1 MKKIVS
7 VLLALMMLLSAAS
20 FAAAEEDAALPAIGE
35 TVEGFTVKEV
45 RDFPLVGGT
54 AVLFEH
60 DRTGAE
66 LMYIAN
72 DDTNR
77 VFDLTFF
84 TRAIDNT
91 GLPHVFEHAT
101 LNGSEKYPSTALFFN
116 LSYQTY
122 NTFMNAMTYPL
133 MTTYPVASL
142 SEAQLL
148 RYADFYTDSCLH
160 PSIMTDE
167 SIYREEAWR
176 YRLPSEEEPLTIE
189 GTVYSEMLGALS
201 LESVAFTNLLRA
213 AFPGSTIGNV
223 SGGDPEYIPDMT
235 WDALKAYHDTY
246 YHPSNCV
253 AFLYGRF
260 EDYTAFLKLLDEAFA
275 PYERKETSF
284 GDPAY
289 TPLTGPVEMSLPY
302 PVEASSGTE
311 HRSVVYDGFVCPGLK
326 ENARDE
332 MVLNTLTDVLIA
344 NASPLMQ
351 KLKDALPTGSYSCS
365 IDTDGPEMLVM
376 TSFSLVF
383 SLFYLSSINVSLA
396 LIIFSCSPLLVFIT
410 ILVRK
415 KHIESSRKARRS
427 LAQINS
433 DVNSSVSGI
442 RITKAFNNSDREME
456 KFEVGNK
463 AFVEAKRG
471 QYFTMA
477 IQHAATIFVTDIF
490 NVVCLISG
498 GIFLYKGL
506 IGFGDYST
514 FIVSVSFFTSPILQ
528 LVQWMEQFDEGVTGF
543 ERFCEILD
551 LPEETDREGA
561 KPMEKVNGDIRF
573 DDVCFSYNHEESRE
587 VLDHISFE
595 VPKGKTVALV
605 GPSGGGKTT
614 ICHLL
619 PKFYHPDS
627 GAISIDGI
635 DIEEITME
643 SLRENI
649 GIVQQDVFLFS
660 GSFSE
665 NIAYGK
671 KDASEEDIIS
681 AAKKANIYDYIMSLP
696 DTFDTQIGERG
707 IRLSGGQKQRLSIA
721 RVFLKNPSILILDEA
736 TSSLD
741 NTTEALI
748 QEALN
753 SLKQGRTTIVVAHR
767 LSTIKNADEI
777 LVVANGKIRESGTHD
792 ELIAKENGIYK
803 KLYDSQFLD
812 SDFGLDAKMMM
823 S

>member
-1 MKKIVS
+1 
-7 VLLALMMLLSAAS
+7 MLKR
-20 FAAAEEDAALPAIGE
+20 F
-35 TVEGFTVKEV
+35 
-45 RDFPLVGGT
+45 
-54 AVLFEH
+54 
-60 DRTGAE
+60 
-66 LMYIAN
+66 
-72 DDTNR
+72 
-77 VFDLTFF
+77 
-84 TRAIDNT
+84 
-91 GLPHVFEHAT
+91 
-101 LNGSEKYPSTALFFN
+101 
-116 LSYQTY
+116 LSYY
-122 NTFMNAMTYPL
+122 KPYLKTFTLDMCCALGNSATGILYPILTRYMLNDLIPNRKFNQIILFGGILL
-133 MTTYPVASL
+133 MAYVLKMLMKYSVDYYGHMVGTRL
-142 SEAQLL
+142 Q
-148 RYADFYTDSCLH
+148 AD
-160 PSIMTDE
+160 MR
-167 SIYREEAWR
+167 RELFAKLE
-176 YRLPSEEEPLTIE
+176 RLPFSYFDNNETGKIMSRITNDLQEISEL
-189 GTVYSEMLGALS
+189 A
-201 LESVAFTNLLRA
+201 
-213 AFPGSTIGNV
+213 
-223 SGGDPEYIPDMT
+223 
-235 WDALKAYHDTY
+235 H
-246 YHPSNCV
+246 H
-253 AFLYGRF
+253 
-260 EDYTAFLKLLDEAFA
+260 
-275 PYERKETSF
+275 
-284 GDPAY
+284 
-289 TPLTGPVEMSLPY
+289 
-302 PVEASSGTE
+302 
-311 HRSVVYDGFVCPGLK
+311 
-326 ENARDE
+326 
-332 MVLNTLTDVLIA
+332 
-344 NASPLMQ
+344 
-351 KLKDALPTGSYSCS
+351 
-365 IDTDGPEMLVM
+365 GPEMLVM
-376 TSFSLVF
+376 TSFSLIF
-383 SLFYLSSINVSLA
+383 SLIYLSSINVTLA

-498 GIFLYKGL
+498 GIFLYKSL
-506 IGFGDYST
+506 ISFGDYST

-627 GAISIDGI
+627 GVISIDGI